1 MYAQEKTEEQTS
13 INKSENFALAL
24 AASLTIYQALEDA
37 ANLPETMRAQVEE
50 TIYQALLLNPSPAE
64 A

>member
-1 MYAQEKTEEQTS
+1 MYAQKNSEEQTS

-24 AASLTIYQALEDA
+24 AASLTIHQALEDA
-37 ANLPETMRAQVEE
+37 ADLPATMRIQVEE
-50 TIYQALLLNPSPAE
+50 AIYQALLLNPQPAE

>member
-1 MYAQEKTEEQTS
+1 MYTQKNTEEQTS
-13 INKSENFALAL
+13 INKSESFALAL
-24 AASLTIYQALEDA
+24 AASLTIHQALEDA
-37 ANLPETMRAQVEE
+37 ANLPVAMRAQMEE